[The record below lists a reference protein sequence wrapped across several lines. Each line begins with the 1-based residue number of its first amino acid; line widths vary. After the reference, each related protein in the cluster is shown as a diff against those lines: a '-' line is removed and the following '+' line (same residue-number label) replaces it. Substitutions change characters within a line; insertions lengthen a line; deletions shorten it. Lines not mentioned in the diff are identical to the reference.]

1 MPYLLVGVG
10 GMLGATLRYAV
21 SLIIVSPFA
30 TLLVNL
36 IGAFVLA
43 VILTRTKRS
52 LFFGTGVLGSFTT
65 FSTFSYELTQLPLI
79 WATSYVVV
87 TLIGGVL
94 CSALGSQLGARYV

>member
-43 VILTRTKRS
+43 VILTQTKRS

>member
-36 IGAFVLA
+36 LGAFILA
-43 VILTRTKRS
+43 LILARTKRS

-79 WATSYVVV
+79 WASGYVVV

-94 CSALGSQLGARYV
+94 CSAFGSQLGARYV